1 MPIKPASA
9 KIVDLDT
16 AFDAAPVQSAEGPLV
31 WATVTMRYALQ
42 DLSPSVTVRVPVPC
56 KEQESADQRRDH
68 ALRCARQL
76 IEHACR
82 AVGVPAPDDV
92 ADEVLDAVV
101 PTEMEGLAQELGL
114 ASPKTA
120 PKRVRR

>member
-9 KIVDLDT
+9 KIIDLDA

-31 WATVTMRYALQ
+31 WATVTIRYALH

-56 KEQESADQRRDH
+56 KEQESAAQRRDQ

-82 AVGVPAPDDV
+82 AVGVPAADDV
-92 ADEVLDAVV
+92 AGGVLDTVM

-114 ASPKTA
+114 TPPRTG
-120 PKRVRR
+120 PRRVRR